1 MEELKFVRCP
11 ETKNVSEV
19 LYVADGAGLELLKAN
34 STDAAG
40 EKHVPVVSQDGNVVK
55 VVVGSVEHPMTEEHY
70 IPFIVVQTDKRVL
83 RKDLTRRT
91 NRKPA
96 SYWKTVKN
104 SSGLTNTATC
114 TAFGKLNK
122 RYHLYA
128 KWGCA

>member
-55 VVVGSVEHPMTEEHY
+55 VVVGSVEHPMTDAHY
-70 IPFIVVQTDKRVL
+70 IEWILLETDKGVQIRH
-83 RKDLTRRT
+83 LTPSDAPKAVFEIGEG
-91 NRKPA
+91 KPLA
-96 SYWKTVKN
+96 VYEYCNLHGLWK
-104 SSGLTNTATC
+104 AE
-114 TAFGKLNK
+114 
-122 RYHLYA
+122 
-128 KWGCA
+128 

>member
-55 VVVGSVEHPMTEEHY
+55 VLVGSVEHPMTEEHY

-83 RKDLTRRT
+83 RKDLTPQDAP
-91 NRKPA
+91 KA
-96 SYWKTVKN
+96 SFVLEDGEKFVRAYEYCNLHGLWK
-104 SSGLTNTATC
+104 AE
-114 TAFGKLNK
+114 
-122 RYHLYA
+122 
-128 KWGCA
+128 